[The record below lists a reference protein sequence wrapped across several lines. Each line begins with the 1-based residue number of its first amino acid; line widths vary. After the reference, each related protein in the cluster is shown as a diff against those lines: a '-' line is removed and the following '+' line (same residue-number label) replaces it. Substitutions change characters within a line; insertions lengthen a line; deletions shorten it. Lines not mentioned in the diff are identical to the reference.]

1 LVFSHFRF
9 RWAPEASRW
18 LQYDPRDPQEG
29 PKRAPRGAQE
39 RPKRAPRGS
48 FEGSDGGRLKES
60 TPFLIDSLQDCP
72 RRASNA
78 DKRAPREPQ
87 ERPKSAP
94 RQPKEG
100 PIGFQN
106 VPKRALRW
114 PQDAY
119 KTLPERT
126 IAKVLIL
133 TPVVVVLALFFCRR
147 SFRPPVLKQRTQ
159 TDNSR

>member
-1 LVFSHFRF
+1 MAPRWVQVATETPNDVPKNPKSFQKQKGGQLIIAFSPFRF

-106 VPKRALRW
+106 VPKSW
-114 PQDAY
+114 TY
-119 KTLPERT
+119 CLPGGPG
-126 IAKVLIL
+126 V
-133 TPVVVVLALFFCRR
+133 
-147 SFRPPVLKQRTQ
+147 
-159 TDNSR
+159 